1 MRITPPAVNH
11 RSVAASKVYNRD
23 LLIRDMTSGDK
34 DYYQRYQ
41 ILKQLKAWITVLP
54 LFVASSMGN
63 WEDAMSY
70 VQYLQE

>member
-41 ILKQLKAWITVLP
+41 ILKQLKA
-54 LFVASSMGN
+54 
-63 WEDAMSY
+63 
-70 VQYLQE
+70 